1 MAEKHEK
8 RPVRI
13 LHTGD
18 IHLDSPFSRLR
29 PEKSE
34 ARRREMRATFTRLM
48 QTVREKK
55 VDLVLIAGDLFD
67 SEYVTSATVS
77 LLAGEMAACAD
88 CRFFISP
95 GNHDP
100 YVGGGLY
107 ALGRLPKNVTVFS
120 SEELVAVPVP
130 ACNATVYG
138 WAFTS
143 ARHEGAPLSGKQA
156 ARDGSLQL
164 VCGHA
169 EVSVP
174 LSKYAEVPVSDI
186 AAFGAHYAAFAHRH
200 IPTPVTD
207 AGGGA
212 LYAYCGCME
221 GRSFDEPG
229 IGGAYLVTATPD
241 GEDWRIET
249 ERVPLAKSR
258 YEVLSLD
265 LTGVDSEAEIADR
278 ISAAVAENGYGED
291 TFLRV
296 IFTGATPP
304 DFAVPAV
311 AEGSALGLFD
321 LELVDRTTP
330 TFDAAFL
337 EKDMTVRGEL
347 YRSLL
352 PRLTSG
358 SPEERAIAAR
368 ALRIGLSALAGNDIT
383 NL

>member
-1 MAEKHEK
+1 MAENTEK
-8 RPVRI
+8 RTLRI

-34 ARRREMRATFTRLM
+34 ARRAAMRATFSRMMAL
-48 QTVREKK
+48 VREKN
-55 VDLVLIAGDLFD
+55 VDIVLIAGDLFD
-67 SEYVTSATVS
+67 SEFVTSATAA
-77 LLAGEMAACAD
+77 LLCTEMEACRD
-88 CRFFISP
+88 TRFFISP

-120 SEELVAVPVP
+120 SEELVGIAIP
-130 ACNATVYG
+130 ALCATVYG

-143 ARHEGAPLSGKQA
+143 PRYDGAPLSGKRA
-156 ARDGSLQL
+156 ARDGSLAL
-164 VCGHA
+164 VCGHG
-169 EVSVP
+169 EVGVP
-174 LSKYAEVPVSDI
+174 LSKYADIPVSDI
-186 AAFGAHYAAFAHRH
+186 AGFGAHYTALAHRH

-229 IGGAYLVTATPD
+229 VGGAYLLTATPTD
-241 GEDWRIET
+241 EDWEIKA
-249 ERVPLAKSR
+249 ERVELAESR
-258 YEVLSLD
+258 YEVLSID
-265 LTGVDSEAEIADR
+265 ITGVDTAAEIAAR
-278 ISAAVAENGYGED
+278 IRCAVEEHGFGED

-296 IFTGATPP
+296 IFTGATAP
-304 DFAVPAV
+304 DFAVPA
-311 AEGSALGLFD
+311 AADGSALGLYE
-321 LELVDRTTP
+321 LELLDRTTP
-330 TFDAAFL
+330 TFDAAYL

-352 PRLTSG
+352 PRLTEG
-358 SPEERAIAAR
+358 SPEERATAAR
-368 ALRIGLSALAGNDIT
+368 ALRMGLAALSGDDIT
-383 NL
+383 TL